1 MATSQSKSTGSTA
14 AKKKSASRSKPK
26 ALAMLEKD
34 HREVEGLFADFEK
47 QEDEAKKAEIVQ
59 TICME
64 LKVHAQIEEEL
75 LYPMAQEEI
84 DDDDLVHEALVEHH
98 TAKQLIKEIE
108 TARSSDSLY
117 DARVKVLGE
126 YVKHH
131 VKEEEGELFPALKK
145 ADVDLDE
152 LGEKL
157 MARKTELVEKM
168 SKSAKS

>member
-14 AKKKSASRSKPK
+14 AKKTASRSKPK
-26 ALAMLEKD
+26 ALALLEKD

-47 QEDEAKKAEIVQ
+47 AKDESEKAELVQ
-59 TICME
+59 EICTT

-75 LYPMAQEEI
+75 LYPMTLDEI
-84 DDDDLVHEALVEHH
+84 GDEDLVNEALVEHH

-108 TARSSDSLY
+108 AAKSSDSLY

-131 VKEEEGELFPALKK
+131 VREEEGEIFPALKK

-152 LGEKL
+152 LGDKL
-157 MARKTELVEKM
+157 EARKTELMEKM
-168 SKSAKS
+168 TKSAKS